1 MSLRLLFVIN
11 REIIDEVVVT
21 RIGQFEGLSEVHRYE
36 VVYEGVLIGHM
47 DHLYSDG
54 ALILAQKALT
64 LVKESLP

>member
-21 RIGQFEGLSEVHRYE
+21 RIGQFEGLGAVHRYE
-36 VVYEGVLIGHM
+36 VVYEEVLIGHM

-54 ALILAQKALT
+54 VLILAQKALT